1 MRGSYSSSSSAGI
14 LICLALV
21 LCFCAVV
28 TLAAQVHL
36 DIATTGVVLGRLG
49 LAWLFGYCLGRGI
62 LGVGLNYSWPVCF
75 GLSWIALM
83 PAFSVWLDEDTYA
96 WFEPFGSQCVGVVAT
111 TLLAFRIRSFVA

>member
-14 LICLALV
+14 LIFLAVV

-36 DIATTGVVLGRLG
+36 DIATTGAVVGRLG
-49 LAWLFGYCLGRGI
+49 LAWFLGYCLGRGL
-62 LGVGLNYSWPVCF
+62 LGVGLNYSWPVCL

-96 WFEPFGSQCVGVVAT
+96 WLEPFWSQCASVVVVA
-111 TLLAFRIRSFVA
+111 LLAFRIRSFVA

>member
-14 LICLALV
+14 LICWAVV

-36 DIATTGVVLGRLG
+36 NIATTGVVLGRLG
-49 LAWLFGYCLGRGI
+49 LAWLFGYCLGRGL
-62 LGVGLNYSWPVCF
+62 LGVGLRYSWPVCL

-83 PAFSVWLDEDTYA
+83 PAFSVWLNEDTYA
-96 WFEPFGSQCVGVVAT
+96 WLEPFWSQWVGVGAV
-111 TLLAFRIRSFVA
+111 TLLAFHARSILA

>member
-14 LICLALV
+14 LICLAVV

-28 TLAAQVHL
+28 TLADQVHL
-36 DIATTGVVLGRLG
+36 DIATTGAVLGRLG
-49 LAWLFGYCLGRGI
+49 LAWLLGYCLGRGL
-62 LGVGLNYSWPVCF
+62 LGVGLSYSWPGCL

-96 WFEPFGSQCVGVVAT
+96 WLEPFWSQWVGVFAVA
-111 TLLAFRIRSFVA
+111 LLAFRIRSIAE